1 MVITHDNTLHCHL
14 KQAHYSGNAS
24 VLHTLLTLPNQEK
37 MISGGDGYYTH
48 AVTLHGYHGTWA
60 GLAARCLIIIINFS
74 FTFSSENN
82 NMLQLGTILNNEA
95 SALVL
100 ENFFQILE
108 MEDRYC
114 SILFGKSKNNLLVP
128 SQC

>member
-1 MVITHDNTLHCHL
+1 MMSRSRH
-14 KQAHYSGNAS
+14 G
-24 VLHTLLTLPNQEK
+24 
-37 MISGGDGYYTH
+37 
-48 AVTLHGYHGTWA
+48 HGYHGTWA

-108 MEDRYC
+108 MEDRY
-114 SILFGKSKNNLLVP
+114 SPIFFWQIQK
-128 SQC
+128 